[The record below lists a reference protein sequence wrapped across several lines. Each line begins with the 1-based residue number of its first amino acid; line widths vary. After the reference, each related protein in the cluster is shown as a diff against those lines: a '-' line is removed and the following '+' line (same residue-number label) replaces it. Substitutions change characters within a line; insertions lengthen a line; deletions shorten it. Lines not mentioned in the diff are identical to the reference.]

1 MTVVLDLDDGTYGV
15 DLSGTVTACSRV
27 SMQVAGQDVS
37 YDADDAAFTVMPDV
51 QASLPQI
58 PRDGLYLNLS
68 SPALVAAGQGLPL
81 VGVGRLLVQLGRV
94 PDNWYKAGKRNTD
107 GASPTK
113 KEPPKKEGDSRIVR
127 VKALSAV
134 MHAEPDYLSD
144 GVKVVGR
151 NQEVRVIE
159 QKGYWQKVEDKKH

>member
-1 MTVVLDLDDGTYGV
+1 MVSISERVSAAGGTTTESGGCGDSPTGQDEGFSYMTVVLDLDDGTYGV

-37 YDADDAAFTVMPDV
+37 YDADDAAFTVTPDV

-94 PDNWYKAGKRNTD
+94 PDSWYKASKRRPTMTRRKRR
-107 GASPTK
+107 SPRK
-113 KEPPKKEGDSRIVR
+113 R
-127 VKALSAV
+127 
-134 MHAEPDYLSD
+134 
-144 GVKVVGR
+144 
-151 NQEVRVIE
+151 
-159 QKGYWQKVEDKKH
+159 KGTRA

>member
-1 MTVVLDLDDGTYGV
+1 VGYLPPPKIPELDRRRDVAVTRGTWAFQGATCIGGPLTGQDEGFSCMTVVLDLDDGTYGV

-51 QASLPQI
+51 QTSLPQI

-81 VGVGRLLVQLGRV
+81 VGVGRLLSPARQK
-94 PDNWYKAGKRNTD
+94 NWR
-107 GASPTK
+107 
-113 KEPPKKEGDSRIVR
+113 R
-127 VKALSAV
+127 
-134 MHAEPDYLSD
+134 
-144 GVKVVGR
+144 
-151 NQEVRVIE
+151 
-159 QKGYWQKVEDKKH
+159 